1 MGVKVGLDREQVVA
15 AAAGAARGRS
25 RRGAAD
31 ADRAADRLGVRT
43 QSLYAHVDGADGLRR
58 ELALYAL
65 ARLTDRLRT
74 AAIGVAGRD
83 AISAIVHAY
92 VTFAT
97 EHPGLYAASMRAPG
111 DDPELRAAIADA
123 MEPLDLVFRSYGL
136 EPTERSHW
144 YRMVFSC
151 VYGFAALRARRT
163 DDDAGRPRRDPR
175 AYRPGVQRPAGARAG
190 TRQEDE
196 VDAWRR

>member
-15 AAAGAARGRS
+15 AAAGLLEADPAGAPPTLTALAH
-25 RRGAAD
+25 RR
-31 ADRAADRLGVRT
+31 GVRT

-97 EHPGLYAASMRAPG
+97 EHPGLYAAS
-111 DDPELRAAIADA
+111 
-123 MEPLDLVFRSYGL
+123 EPLDLVFRSYGL
-136 EPTERSHW
+136 DPTERSHW

-151 VYGFAALRARRT
+151 VYGFAALQRDGLMTMPGDPDETLARIVRVFS
-163 DDDAGRPRRDPR
+163 DQLERERN
-175 AYRPGVQRPAGARAG
+175 
-190 TRQEDE
+190 QEEEE

>member
-1 MGVKVGLDREQVVA
+1 MSRWWRRPPQLLEADP
-15 AAAGAARGRS
+15 AGAPPTLTAL
-25 RRGAAD
+25 AH
-31 ADRAADRLGVRT
+31 RLGVRT

-136 EPTERSHW
+136 DPTERSHW

-151 VYGFAALRARRT
+151 VYGFAALQRDGLMTMPGDPDETLARIVRVFS
-163 DDDAGRPRRDPR
+163 DQLERERN
-175 AYRPGVQRPAGARAG
+175 QE
-190 TRQEDE
+190 EDE